1 MISLYFYFVQLN
13 SFHLRLSLWHP
24 NITLEVTLLISSLI
38 SLWSEDIFCIIS
50 ILWSLLRFN
59 TLKFGLSW
67 WIFYVYLKRMH
78 ILLLWVRMFYKYEIQ
93 LVGGIFCLLFLLY
106 ITERSRSFEAS
117 NYNFRSFCF
126 LFELCPFLL
135 NVFWRSVVRYK
146 CISDCHIFFGK
157 LTLLCSL
164 LLCFWQLS
172 LFWSLFCLM

>member
-1 MISLYFYFVQLN
+1 MWFLFLPVGCRRVDYFHILVDFPV
-13 SFHLRLSLWHP
+13 FF
-24 NITLEVTLLISSLI
+24 LLLVSS
-38 SLWSEDIFCIIS
+38 S
-50 ILWSLLRFN
+50 ILYGWRRYFMWFQLLKCVKTCLVDYMWSVGR
-59 TLKFGLSW
+59 
-67 WIFYVYLKRMH
+67 IFYVYLKRMH